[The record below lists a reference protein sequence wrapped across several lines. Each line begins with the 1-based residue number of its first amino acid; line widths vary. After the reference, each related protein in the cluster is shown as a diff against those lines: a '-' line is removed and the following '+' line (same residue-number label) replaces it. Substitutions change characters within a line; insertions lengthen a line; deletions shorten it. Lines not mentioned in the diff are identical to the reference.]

1 MREVR
6 QGEVKLLAPDHIARR
21 GSQDVCP
28 ERGLHHSGFAREE
41 NSTRDR
47 KKETGREEGET
58 ESACFLQPSCHPF
71 RGSPAFTLKGEKTQT
86 PRLEPQMSP

>member
-47 KKETGREEGET
+47 KKETGREGGRDRERMLPPALLPPLQRESGFHAEG
-58 ESACFLQPSCHPF
+58 
-71 RGSPAFTLKGEKTQT
+71 
-86 PRLEPQMSP
+86 